1 MDVSLE
7 NLIEKIKKEAIEEGK
22 QASAE
27 IVNGAKSEAASI
39 VDNARAEA
47 EKILRDAKNQAADLE
62 ESAKQALQQA
72 ARDVELL
79 LKERIGS
86 LFDRVFKREVGAAL
100 SPEFLGSLVGKMV
113 TEWAREGQVEVTVNA
128 ADREKLEALL
138 FSGLKGELKNSV
150 TIRASQTVS
159 KGFRIELKG
168 ENVYYDFT
176 DDSIADA
183 LKAFINPSLQA
194 ILDGKD
200 G

>member
-7 NLIEKIKKEAIEEGK
+7 NLIEKIKKEAIEEGQ
-22 QASAE
+22 QASGE
-27 IVNGAKSEAASI
+27 IVDNAKTEAASI

-47 EKILRDAKNQAADLE
+47 DKIVRDATNQAADLE

-100 SPEFLGSLVGKMV
+100 SPEFLGDVVGKMV
-113 TEWAREGQVEVTVNA
+113 TGWAREGQVEVTVNA

-138 FSGLKGELKNSV
+138 FSSLKEDVKNSV
-150 TIRASQTVS
+150 TIRTSQTVS

-194 ILDGKD
+194 ILGGNDG
-200 G
+200 